1 MAAAPAPIE
10 AESVDL
16 KEPLPLP
23 EPNGSFKR
31 TASKPTAPPPTHVT
45 KAQAEWMLHTLGC
58 SLDEHT
64 FTEIFDETDS
74 DGDGRLE
81 LSEFITAM
89 GMLKRNLLELI
100 DLEKSFT
107 RLRDGRSPTAELA
120 QTPMQAAAAGTGR
133 RSFVQKLGG
142 TSKALIRGSVADSS
156 SSLAQRP
163 VVLDEHCVYASD
175 LVKTLGISE
184 AEAEEMIFIADFKD
198 SAAIDFSEFK
208 QVVVNFSN

>member
-1 MAAAPAPIE
+1 MVVYEKAAICPPQRYRTSPTIAEAESGVPPFWPISILRSPAVAAAPAPIE

-16 KEPLPLP
+16 KEPPLP

-100 DLEKSFT
+100 DLGE
-107 RLRDGRSPTAELA
+107 
-120 QTPMQAAAAGTGR
+120 
-133 RSFVQKLGG
+133 
-142 TSKALIRGSVADSS
+142 
-156 SSLAQRP
+156 
-163 VVLDEHCVYASD
+163 VVYEAS
-175 LVKTLGISE
+175 
-184 AEAEEMIFIADFKD
+184 
-198 SAAIDFSEFK
+198 
-208 QVVVNFSN
+208 